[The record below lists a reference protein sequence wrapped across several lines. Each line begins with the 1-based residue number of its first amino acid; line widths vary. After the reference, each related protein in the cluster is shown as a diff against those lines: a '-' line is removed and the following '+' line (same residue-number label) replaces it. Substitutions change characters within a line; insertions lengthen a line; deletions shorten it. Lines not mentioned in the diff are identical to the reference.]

1 MKVKMKYLKAGLL
14 AAAGATAA
22 VSGAMLHIVTKPR
35 RATMEQSVARERE
48 NGSYGD
54 YDTYDREPLELVME
68 DGYIL
73 HGELLKRPGRKY
85 VIITH
90 GYSDTRLGSLKYA
103 HIYYRLGYNVCIYDL
118 RHHGENVDTYCSMG
132 YRESRDIVT
141 IAEYLKKRFGSDIT
155 LGLHG
160 ESLGSASSILALG
173 RYPDFDFCVSDCG
186 FADLGKLLEYLCRVR
201 IRLPGKLSHLAS
213 LASRV
218 RYRYRL
224 DGIRPVDVF
233 SGEIRTPVLFIHGE
247 ADDFIPPEH
256 CRMMYEAAGG
266 KKELA
271 LFPGAGHAQSYFSD
285 SARYERVVGEFLQK
299 YM

>member
-1 MKVKMKYLKAGLL
+1 MKYLRTGLL
-14 AAAGATAA
+14 AAAGVTAA

-35 RATMEQSVARERE
+35 RMSMEQSIANEKERDC
-48 NGSYGD
+48 YGD

-68 DGYIL
+68 DGYLL
-73 HGELLKRPGRKY
+73 HGVLLKRPGRKY

-90 GYSDTRLGSLKYA
+90 GYTDTRLGSLKYA

-118 RHHGENVDTYCSMG
+118 RHHGENADTYCSMG

-141 IAEYLKKRFGSDIT
+141 IAKYLKKRFGSDIV

-160 ESLGSASSILALG
+160 ESLGAASSILALG
-173 RYPDFDFCVSDCG
+173 EYSGFDFCVSDCG
-186 FADLGKLLEYLCRVR
+186 FADLGKLLEYLCAAR
-201 IRLPGKLSHLAS
+201 IHLPGKLSHLAS

-224 DGIRPVDVF
+224 DKIRPVDVF
-233 SGEIRTPVLFIHGE
+233 SGEIRTPVLFLHGE
-247 ADDFIPPEH
+247 ADEFIPPEH

-266 KKELA
+266 KKEFA
-271 LFPGAGHAQSYFSD
+271 LFPGAGHAQSYLSD
-285 SARYERVVGEFLQK
+285 RERYERVVGEFLEK
-299 YM
+299 YV